1 VVDLSINIRAD
12 GLPRLD
18 GAFETA
24 LGDVMFRTA
33 SEVEAHAK
41 NSILAGEKSGRIHRS
56 GGRDGAL
63 SVKGGAASQPTARQG
78 EAQREHRA
86 SAPGE
91 SPANDTGNLANSIG
105 TERVDS
111 LTSMVTVG
119 AEYGADL
126 EFGTTKMEP
135 RPFIGPA
142 IAAAEPG
149 LGAALERLVKQE
161 L

>member
-1 VVDLSINIRAD
+1 MVDLSIHIKAD
-12 GLPRLD
+12 ELPRLD
-18 GAFETA
+18 GSFEA
-24 LGDVMFRTA
+24 LLGDVMYRTA
-33 SEVEAHAK
+33 VGVEAHAK
-41 NSILAGEKSGRIHRS
+41 NAILTGEKTGRVYQS
-56 GGRDGAL
+56 GGTFTAK
-63 SVKGGAASQPTARQG
+63 VGGAPQSTAHPG
-78 EAQREHRA
+78 KAPREHQA

-91 SPANDTGNLANSIG
+91 SPANETGKLADSIR
-105 TERVDS
+105 TQRVDS

-126 EFGTTKMEP
+126 EFGTTKIEP

-149 LGAALERLVKQE
+149 LRAALDRLVNRE